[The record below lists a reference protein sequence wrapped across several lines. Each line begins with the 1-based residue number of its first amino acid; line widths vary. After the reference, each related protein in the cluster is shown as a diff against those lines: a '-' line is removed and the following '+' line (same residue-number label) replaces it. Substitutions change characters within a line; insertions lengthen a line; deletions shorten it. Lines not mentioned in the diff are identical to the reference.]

1 MCPENPR
8 QARRVG
14 GVCVSLEAMETL
26 AAAEE
31 KGRRMRADAAA
42 AAKQSIADA
51 REAGEQMIAEAVK
64 KSTEEIAALARQT
77 DEKAKADALELAG
90 SNENRKAVLRAKAE
104 SRAEQAVS
112 LIVERI
118 VNS

>member
-1 MCPENPR
+1 M
-8 QARRVG
+8 
-14 GVCVSLEAMETL
+14 SLDAMETL

-31 KGRRMRADAAA
+31 TVRRMRSDAAA

-51 REAGEQMIAEAVK
+51 REAGERLIADAVK
-64 KSTEEIAALARQT
+64 KSAEEIEALARQS
-77 DEKAKADALELAG
+77 DEKAKADALQLAS
-90 SNENRKAVLRAKAE
+90 SNENRKAVMRAKAE
-104 SRAEQAVS
+104 SKAQQAVD

>member
-1 MCPENPR
+1 MSR
-8 QARRVG
+8 
-14 GVCVSLEAMETL
+14 EAMETL
-26 AAAEE
+26 AASEE
-31 KGRRMRADAAA
+31 LVRRMRADAVA

-51 REAGEQMIAEAVK
+51 RENGEKLIAEAVR
-64 KSTEEIAALARQT
+64 KSAEEIAELSRKS

-90 SNENRKAVLRAKAE
+90 SNENRKAVMRAKAE
-104 SRAEQAVS
+104 SKAQQAID

>member
-1 MCPENPR
+1 M
-8 QARRVG
+8 
-14 GVCVSLEAMETL
+14 SLEAMETL

-31 KGRRMRADAAA
+31 NVRRMRADAAA
-42 AAKQSIADA
+42 AAKQRIADA
-51 REAGEQMIAEAVK
+51 REAGEQLIADAVK
-64 KSTEEIAALARQT
+64 KSAEEIAELARQS

-90 SNENRKAVLRAKAE
+90 TNENRKAVMRAKAE
-104 SRAEQAVS
+104 TRAAQAVD

>member
-1 MCPENPR
+1 M
-8 QARRVG
+8 
-14 GVCVSLEAMETL
+14 SLEAMETL

-31 KGRRMRADAAA
+31 NVRRMRADSAAK
-42 AAKQSIADA
+42 AKQSIADA
-51 REAGEQMIAEAVK
+51 RAEGEQRIADAIK
-64 KSTEEIAALARQT
+64 KSAEEIEALARQS
-77 DEKAKADALELAG
+77 DEKARADALELAG

>member
-1 MCPENPR
+1 MSR
-8 QARRVG
+8 
-14 GVCVSLEAMETL
+14 EAMETL
-26 AAAEE
+26 AASEE
-31 KGRRMRADAAA
+31 LVRRMRADAAA

-51 REAGEQMIAEAVK
+51 RENGEKLIAEAVR
-64 KSTEEIAALARQT
+64 KSAEEIAELSRQS

-90 SNENRKAVLRAKAE
+90 SNENRKAVMRAKAE
-104 SRAEQAVS
+104 SKAQQAVD

>member
-1 MCPENPR
+1 MSR
-8 QARRVG
+8 
-14 GVCVSLEAMETL
+14 EAMETL
-26 AAAEE
+26 AASEE
-31 KGRRMRADAAA
+31 LVRRMRADASA

-51 REAGEQMIAEAVK
+51 RESGEKLIAEAVR
-64 KSTEEIAALARQT
+64 KSAEEIAELARRS

-90 SNENRKAVLRAKAE
+90 SNENRKAVMRAKAE
-104 SRAEQAVS
+104 SKAQQAVD

>member
-1 MCPENPR
+1 MSR
-8 QARRVG
+8 
-14 GVCVSLEAMETL
+14 EAMETL
-26 AAAEE
+26 AASEE
-31 KGRRMRADAAA
+31 MVRRMRADAAA

-51 REAGEQMIAEAVK
+51 RENGEKLIAEAVR
-64 KSTEEIAALARQT
+64 KSAEEIAELSRKS

-90 SNENRKAVLRAKAE
+90 SNENRKAVMRAKAE
-104 SRAEQAVS
+104 SKAQQAID

>member
-1 MCPENPR
+1 M
-8 QARRVG
+8 
-14 GVCVSLEAMETL
+14 SLEAMETL

-31 KGRRMRADAAA
+31 NVRRMRADAAA

-51 REAGEQMIAEAVK
+51 REKGEQLIADAIRR
-64 KSTEEIAALARQT
+64 STEEIAELARQS
-77 DEKAKADALELAG
+77 DEKAKADAVALAG
-90 SNENRKAVLRAKAE
+90 SNENRKAVMRAKAE
-104 SRAEQAVS
+104 SKASQAVD

>member
-1 MCPENPR
+1 MSR
-8 QARRVG
+8 
-14 GVCVSLEAMETL
+14 EAMETL
-26 AAAEE
+26 AASEE
-31 KGRRMRADAAA
+31 QVCRMRADAAA

-51 REAGEQMIAEAVK
+51 RESGEKLIAEAIS
-64 KSTEEIAALARQT
+64 KSAEEIDALAKQS

-90 SNENRKAVLRAKAE
+90 SNENRKAVMRAKAE
-104 SRAEQAVS
+104 SRARQAVS

>member
-1 MCPENPR
+1 M
-8 QARRVG
+8 
-14 GVCVSLEAMETL
+14 SLEAMETL

-31 KGRRMRADAAA
+31 KVRRMRADAAA

-51 REAGEQMIAEAVK
+51 RAEGEQRIADAIK
-64 KSTEEIAALARQT
+64 KSAEEIDALTKQS
-77 DEKAKADALELAG
+77 DEKARADALELAG

>member
-1 MCPENPR
+1 
-8 QARRVG
+8 
-14 GVCVSLEAMETL
+14 METL
-26 AAAEE
+26 AASEE
-31 KGRRMRADAAA
+31 LVRRMRADASA

-51 REAGEQMIAEAVK
+51 RESGEKLIAEAVR
-64 KSTEEIAALARQT
+64 KSAEEIAELARRS

-90 SNENRKAVLRAKAE
+90 SNENRKAVMRAKAE
-104 SRAEQAVS
+104 SKAQQAVD

>member
-1 MCPENPR
+1 M
-8 QARRVG
+8 
-14 GVCVSLEAMETL
+14 SLEAMETL
-26 AAAEE
+26 AASEE
-31 KGRRMRADAAA
+31 KVRRMRADAAA

-51 REAGEQMIAEAVK
+51 RAEGEQRIADAIK
-64 KSTEEIAALARQT
+64 KSAEEIEALARQS
-77 DEKAKADALELAG
+77 DEKARADALELAG

-104 SRAEQAVS
+104 SRADQAVS

>member
-1 MCPENPR
+1 
-8 QARRVG
+8 
-14 GVCVSLEAMETL
+14 VSLEAMETL

-31 KGRRMRADAAA
+31 NVRRMRADAAA

-51 REAGEQMIAEAVK
+51 REKGEQLIADAIRR
-64 KSTEEIAALARQT
+64 STEEIAELARQS
-77 DEKAKADALELAG
+77 DEKAKADAVELAG
-90 SNENRKAVLRAKAE
+90 SNENRKAVMRAKAE
-104 SRAEQAVS
+104 SKASQAVD

>member
-1 MCPENPR
+1 MSR
-8 QARRVG
+8 
-14 GVCVSLEAMETL
+14 EAMETL
-26 AAAEE
+26 AASEE
-31 KGRRMRADAAA
+31 LVRRMRADASA

-51 REAGEQMIAEAVK
+51 RESGEKLIAEAVR
-64 KSTEEIAALARQT
+64 KSAEEIAELSRQS

-90 SNENRKAVLRAKAE
+90 SNENRKAVMRAKAE
-104 SRAEQAVS
+104 SKAQQAVD

>member
-1 MCPENPR
+1 MSR
-8 QARRVG
+8 
-14 GVCVSLEAMETL
+14 EAMETL
-26 AAAEE
+26 AASEE
-31 KGRRMRADAAA
+31 LVRRMRADAAA

-51 REAGEQMIAEAVK
+51 RENGEKLIAEAVR
-64 KSTEEIAALARQT
+64 KSAEEIAELSRQS

-90 SNENRKAVLRAKAE
+90 SNENRKAVMRAKAE
-104 SRAEQAVS
+104 SKAQQAID

>member
-1 MCPENPR
+1 M
-8 QARRVG
+8 
-14 GVCVSLEAMETL
+14 SLEAMETL

-31 KGRRMRADAAA
+31 KVRRMRADAAA

-51 REAGEQMIAEAVK
+51 RAEGEQRIADAIK
-64 KSTEEIAALARQT
+64 KSAEEIEALARQS
-77 DEKAKADALELAG
+77 DEKARADDLELAG

>member
-1 MCPENPR
+1 M
-8 QARRVG
+8 
-14 GVCVSLEAMETL
+14 SLEAMETL

-31 KGRRMRADAAA
+31 QVRRMRADAAA
-42 AAKQSIADA
+42 AAKQRVADA
-51 REAGEQMIAEAVK
+51 REAGEQMIADAIK
-64 KSTEEIAALARQT
+64 KSSEEVAELARQS
-77 DEKAKADALELAG
+77 DEKAKADAVELAG